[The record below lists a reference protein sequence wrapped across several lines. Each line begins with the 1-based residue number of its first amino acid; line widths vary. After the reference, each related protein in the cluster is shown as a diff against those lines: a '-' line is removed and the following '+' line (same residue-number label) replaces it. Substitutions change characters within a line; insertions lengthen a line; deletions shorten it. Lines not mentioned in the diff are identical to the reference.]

1 MGYLIAA
8 YLLVIGTL
16 VVYGI
21 ATQVQRRALI
31 RDAEAQRQNP
41 ATPGDL
47 GA

>member
-31 RDAEAQRQNP
+31 RDAEAQNST
-41 ATPGDL
+41 TPGDP